1 MPAQPDASF
10 STVLQQTSI
19 ATVEAEQAEQRLSM
33 RSGGGVA
40 LASTSASAV
49 TAESLAA
56 RPRTLNPSELQ
67 LLQKKTGSPTGS
79 SGWGAS
85 VGSFLWG
92 SASKRTSSDSTPTSS
107 QDPQQAGGKAQSPRQ
122 EPAQHH
128 VAVRSIATRK
138 AAAKESSGDESSEDE
153 SSGGDEDE
161 QGSSGAAPS
170 AASPGAGALVAARG
184 AAEAEAEAEAE
195 TLRAELAR
203 LKQGYAEAQEQQAAQ
218 TERARAAEH
227 DARVKQAQG
236 EAELTVRPS
245 APAAALPWPGL
256 GLASI
261 SPWTSPW
268 TPALPVPLAQVLSA
282 KVAAL
287 SAAEASGGEAA
298 RQARAAEA
306 ALSSQLLELQGALKR
321 RSDELLAAQADGRR
335 HAAAADLARQ
345 EKDVL
350 AQAQRR
356 LATELEE
363 SNASKVRDACCVHD
377 ALAPLSTPPSPLQSR
392 R

>member
-184 AAEAEAEAEAE
+184 AAEAEAEAEAV
-195 TLRAELAR
+195 TLRAELVR
-203 LKQGYAEAQEQQAAQ
+203 LRQGYAEAQEQRAAQ
-218 TERARAAEH
+218 MERARAAEH
-227 DARVKQAQG
+227 DARVKKAQG
-236 EAELTVRPS
+236 EAELTVRHRSPLAS
-245 APAAALPWPGL
+245 PRPGL
-256 GLASI
+256 DLAMDLAMDL
-261 SPWTSPW
+261 P
-268 TPALPVPLAQVLSA
+268 PALPVPLAQVLRA